1 MRTYL
6 ISYDL
11 ANPNAKRHAIAEEI
25 MEMGVRWARP
35 LEQTWYITTQESE
48 EDIEARI
55 EWLLG
60 DEDGLLIQAADDP
73 ALLTNTALR
82 WFQQRPGTNK
92 TAHHAVTNDNVIT
105 LNQAKKPNHREETA
119 IEHRFKVAS

>member
-25 MEMGVRWARP
+25 MSMGVRWARP
-35 LEQTWYITTQESE
+35 LEQTWYITSESS
-48 EDIEARI
+48 EDEIEARI

-60 DEDGLLIQAADDP
+60 DDDGLLIQAANDP
-73 ALLTNTALR
+73 AVLTNTTLR
-82 WFQQRPGTNK
+82 WFRQRPSSGNK
-92 TAHHAVTNDNVIT
+92 AHEAATASNDNVLT
-105 LNQAKKPNHREETA
+105 FDPA
-119 IEHRFKVAS
+119 IAA